1 VNEPPDT
8 VISMGGLVGVDVVVV
23 ALGIVVVGVDVVGDL
38 LGPADGLEVVGL
50 VVVGIDVVVG
60 DLLGLA
66 DGLAVG
72 VDVVGDL
79 LGLADGLEVANGSL
93 GVGADVRLESQ
104 IDLLYVLLCS
114 SKEAQL
120 FTGKNPIIFQVG
132 LTEVSLPLQT

>member
-1 VNEPPDT
+1 
-8 VISMGGLVGVDVVVV
+8 MGVDVT
-23 ALGIVVVGVDVVGDL
+23 
-38 LGPADGLEVVGL
+38 
-50 VVVGIDVVVG
+50 G

-66 DGLAVG
+66 DGLVVVGTFVVG

-132 LTEVSLPLQT
+132 LREVALRPDQ

>member
-1 VNEPPDT
+1 
-8 VISMGGLVGVDVVVV
+8 
-23 ALGIVVVGVDVVGDL
+23 
-38 LGPADGLEVVGL
+38 VVGL
-50 VVVGIDVVVG
+50 AVVGFDVVG

-79 LGLADGLEVANGSL
+79 LG
-93 GVGADVRLESQ
+93 VGADVRFESQ

>member
-1 VNEPPDT
+1 
-8 VISMGGLVGVDVVVV
+8 M
-23 ALGIVVVGVDVVGDL
+23 GDL
-38 LGPADGLEVVGL
+38 LGLADGLEVVGL
-50 VVVGIDVVVG
+50 AVVGFDVVG

-79 LGLADGLEVANGSL
+79 LG
-93 GVGADVRLESQ
+93 VGADVRFESQ